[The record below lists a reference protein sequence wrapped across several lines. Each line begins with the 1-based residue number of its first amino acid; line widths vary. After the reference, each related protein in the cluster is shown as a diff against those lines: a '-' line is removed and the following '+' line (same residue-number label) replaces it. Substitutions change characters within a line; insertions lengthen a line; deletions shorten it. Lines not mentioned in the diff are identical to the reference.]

1 MIHLKSIHKKKGQNF
16 INDYVAYTVESTK
29 CLGLKVINAGGTEF
43 FKQGGS
49 SFNLDDIVPHYGVSS
64 RQILKT
70 LNIANEDLK
79 IKHPLHVHC
88 NNLGIRKYRIN
99 Y

>member
-1 MIHLKSIHKKKGQNF
+1 MIHFYLKVSIKRKRQNF

-79 IKHPLHVHC
+79 KNIPFMYIVTILEFRE
-88 NNLGIRKYRIN
+88 I
-99 Y
+99 

>member
-1 MIHLKSIHKKKGQNF
+1 MIDKAGLAILGNDTFLLESIHKKKGQNF

-64 RQILKT
+64 RQILKKLSILLT
-70 LNIANEDLK
+70 
-79 IKHPLHVHC
+79 
-88 NNLGIRKYRIN
+88 RI
-99 Y
+99 